1 MLNMRDITFKAT
13 RHKAMLDSVSN
24 DIKSNDIDIELKSK
38 ELDSI
43 ESLLND
49 TNVSF
54 NYLYNLVNVESNKFI
69 TRLSDMLNYGIK
81 TIFYD
86 CDYTIE
92 IRVKDNKASIYL
104 VYEDIDND
112 TKVEAEIH
120 NCGGG
125 IRTVIGFLIQVYFLF
140 YTRSERIIFV
150 DEGFS
155 QISSQYIERFFSLIK
170 ELAKSNNLKIVLITH
185 DDRFVDYADK
195 NYEIRDGKSYLI

>member
-24 DIKSNDIDIELKSK
+24 DIKSNDIDIDLKSK

>member
-24 DIKSNDIDIELKSK
+24 DIKSNDVDIDLKSR